1 MRCIRSEKA
10 LASFKHHIGP
20 ITTVEWSP
28 FDPAVFATG
37 GEDNQIALFDLSV
50 EKAEEPLTDDI
61 KVCTLLYILKKLF
74 HTNYAF

>member
-1 MRCIRSEKA
+1 M
-10 LASFKHHIGP
+10 
-20 ITTVEWSP
+20 EWSP